1 MQRLYYTKKI
11 HKLYSKKGVVLPP
24 LGVAYLAAYMRNRG
38 YEVGIIDGY
47 AIHYTKEEMI
57 EKIKEHNPDFLMF
70 GVITASLKITVEWME
85 YIKSKLNIKMILGG
99 PHTLSYPKETLEMYN
114 VVDYIVIGEAWET
127 LPELMESLKSKKD
140 LSKVKGIG
148 YKDREG
154 KIIITAPRPRRTDY
168 WKGIPHPA
176 RDLLPNERYSTLISK
191 RRPVSTM
198 LTATGC
204 PYKCTYCSTDKTA
217 FYRDYKD
224 VVDEM
229 EECADKYGIKEIIFY
244 DETFTINQ
252 PRAEKICNEIIRRGL
267 NKRLTF
273 SIRTRADCV
282 NKELLQLI
290 AKAGCVRVNY
300 GIESANEEILHKMKR
315 YMPREKIEQ
324 AVKWTQEAGMSPF
337 GFFIIGFPGETEESV
352 KETIEFAKSLDL
364 DYVQINKLTPIA
376 GTPLYDDVID
386 EIGRDY
392 WKDFT
397 VGKTTESD
405 EIRVPG
411 CKLSSKE
418 LDEWLK
424 KAYRSFY
431 LRPSYVFKMISKVR
445 SFREFR
451 ELASAAVT
459 VISQ

>member
-1 MQRLYYTKKI
+1 M
-11 HKLYSKKGVVLPP
+11 
-24 LGVAYLAAYMRNRG
+24 
-38 YEVGIIDGY
+38 
-47 AIHYTKEEMI
+47 
-57 EKIKEHNPDFLMF
+57 
-70 GVITASLKITVEWME
+70 
-85 YIKSKLNIKMILGG
+85 
-99 PHTLSYPKETLEMYN
+99 
-114 VVDYIVIGEAWET
+114 
-127 LPELMESLKSKKD
+127 
-140 LSKVKGIG
+140 
-148 YKDREG
+148 
-154 KIIITAPRPRRTDY
+154 
-168 WKGIPHPA
+168 
-176 RDLLPNERYSTLISK
+176 
-191 RRPVSTM
+191 
-198 LTATGC
+198 
-204 PYKCTYCSTDKTA
+204 
-217 FYRDYKD
+217 
-224 VVDEM
+224 
-229 EECADKYGIKEIIFY
+229 
-244 DETFTINQ
+244 
-252 PRAEKICNEIIRRGL
+252 
-267 NKRLTF
+267 
-273 SIRTRADCV
+273 